1 MSKRL
6 LFVAAGIISTFSLL
20 VIACAHSMSEQSF
33 VEKASV
39 ANQFEIDSSKLTLR
53 KSNNKDIKAFAQRMV
68 SEHSQTG
75 KEMKKAIQ
83 ASDSR
88 ATPPA
93 AGLDEKH
100 QNLMKKLTSLSDR
113 DFDKHYIS
121 MQIEAH
127 KEAISLFTDY
137 SKYGVNSTL
146 RKFAADTLPHL
157 KDHLKHIQLVKAN
170 Y

>member
-75 KEMKKAIQ
+75 KV
-83 ASDSR
+83 
-88 ATPPA
+88 
-93 AGLDEKH
+93 
-100 QNLMKKLTSLSDR
+100 TSLSDR